1 MNVKKMKKISMVV
14 PCFNS
19 AKYLGEC
26 FASIRNQTLGL
37 EGIQMIFVDD
47 ASTDNTLEC
56 LREFAGAYPQ
66 SVEVVSLAE
75 NRRQG
80 GARNAG
86 LARAV
91 GEYVMFL
98 DSDDWLDHSMCEK
111 AYSKAAEYCVD
122 ILQFCFIHVFR
133 QGSTKDSA
141 SRYGFLDGTLS
152 EIRKGMLLGTLFT
165 FGSQN
170 KLYRTSFLKEQAA
183 AFPEGVVYEEPYF
196 VYPLLFEAE
205 RFYSMEEGLY
215 YYRQTEPSTTVK
227 HMDQK
232 HTLYNHPFVQLEL
245 LKQLISRKK
254 YIEEY
259 YSEIEFHFLH
269 SYYIETLYFSG
280 KSNKY
285 LGADYFRNMQRT
297 VLEPFPEYKQN
308 PYLQL
313 QCFTKLGRV
322 LASLQQEFSQQ
333 ELAAYCQEVVRI
345 IDG

>member
-1 MNVKKMKKISMVV
+1 MKKISIIV

-19 AKYLGEC
+19 AKYLEEC
-26 FASIRNQTLGL
+26 FASIKGQTLGI
-37 EGIQMIFVDD
+37 EEIQVIFVND
-47 ASTDNTLEC
+47 ASTDNTLDC
-56 LREFAGAYPQ
+56 LKEYEQSYPQ
-66 SVEVVSLAE
+66 SVEVISLPE

-86 LARAV
+86 LARAT

-98 DSDDWLDHSMCEK
+98 DADDWLDDTMCEK
-111 AYSKAAEYCVD
+111 TYGKAAEYRVD
-122 ILQFCFIHVFR
+122 ILQFCFIHVYQR
-133 QGSTKDSA
+133 GSIKDSS
-141 SRYGFLDGTLS
+141 SRYGFLEGTLP
-152 EIRKGMLLGTLFT
+152 EIRKGMLVGTLFT

-170 KLYRTSFLKEQAA
+170 KLYRTDFLKEQRA

-205 RFYSMEEGLY
+205 RFYSMKEGLY
-215 YYRQTEPSTTVK
+215 YYRQTEQSTTVK
-227 HMDQK
+227 HMNKK

-245 LKQLISRKK
+245 LKRLISRKK

-269 SYYIETLYFSG
+269 CYYVETLYFAG
-280 KSNKY
+280 EGNKY

-297 VLEPFPEYKQN
+297 VLELFPEYEHN

-313 QCFTKLGRV
+313 ECFGKLGKV
-322 LASLQQEFSQQ
+322 LASLQREFSQQ
-333 ELAAYCQEVVRI
+333 ELEIYCREVVKI